1 MTPIIKKRSQIEATN
16 LLTDLKEGTSK
27 KNTLAKLGFQGPR
40 TASSIL
46 THKKSKASIDVNLNS
61 VPKRDFNI
69 FDNNN
74 RGAILSIYKYLFIS
88 LSDLKDLIDLVYN
101 KGKDFREMVESGN
114 ISKTYF
120 NRNILEDKHFMICKS
135 ICKRP

>member
-40 TASSIL
+40 TTSSIL
-46 THKKSKASIDVNLNS
+46 THKKSKASIDVNTNS
-61 VPKRDFNI
+61 IPTRDFNI

-74 RGAILSIYKYLFIS
+74 RGAILSIYKYIFI
-88 LSDLKDLIDLVYN
+88 
-101 KGKDFREMVESGN
+101 
-114 ISKTYF
+114 
-120 NRNILEDKHFMICKS
+120 
-135 ICKRP
+135 